1 MKFWSSPFPID
12 KQTEVFL
19 NQFKIRYKEFNEI
32 NYKDDCI
39 LIYDTP
45 DNIFNN
51 LINEHN
57 SNNQFRKNIN
67 GYIKIK
73 EIIENKNLKAFAAW
87 HVKSLS
93 NNDIKK
99 LIIED
104 SFEES
109 SPNNHDLIP
118 KSINPIISI
127 ITLGFI
133 NINPNFL
140 ESYIELELSNN
151 LYGRK
156 FDGETIERLNL
167 DLNINKLDALFD
179 AIDNIN
185 NDKINLTHLK
195 QEFEILKTENNT
207 KDLKIKEYLN
217 LINKLES
224 SLNKKDQLIKEN
236 QKKFN
241 QLNLDLENK
250 NNALDNYSNKNYVL
264 NDELKLDKLQISF
277 LQKEIEKNIV
287 AATSNSE
294 IIDEYTIQL
303 ERSKRLLNQLYVDLN
318 GGNISEIRNIDYLT
332 KYSPKYNKLKFF
344 TSLKNI
350 FRNRFIKNR

>member
-156 FDGETIERLNL
+156 FDGETIERLNI

-207 KDLKIKEYLN
+207 
-217 LINKLES
+217 
-224 SLNKKDQLIKEN
+224 KDQLIKEN

>member
-207 KDLKIKEYLN
+207 KD
-217 LINKLES
+217 
-224 SLNKKDQLIKEN
+224 QLIKEN

-241 QLNLDLENK
+241 QLNLDLE
-250 NNALDNYSNKNYVL
+250 NKNYVL